1 MIYLLD
7 ANTLI
12 EAKNRYY
19 SMTICP
25 ATGLGYCK
33 ATAKAWSPALR
44 PWAKNYNQAMTT

>member
-19 SMTICP
+19 SMSVCP
-25 ATGLGYCK
+25 GYQAAEKPPRSRCSSARRK
-33 ATAKAWSPALR
+33 A
-44 PWAKNYNQAMTT
+44 